1 MTRISLMLLLG
12 AAPHSTAWSVSESED
27 AILYSSWRCT
37 AHDGSVSQ
45 NGVTIDASLPCSWG
59 LTDAPLPESLTSTS
73 CAAAKMLAAIEK
85 QELSRSE
92 LQVVV
97 VRHAEDISW
106 SDPFAAVR
114 TVYEKPGTELAALSP
129 TTPLSATAAA
139 SDAASVVLPNVGKEQ
154 HAYLTH
160 IVRNYDSL
168 ADRTVFMH
176 GHAPTCGFF
185 LVDRN
190 HVGNHLLTNVSV
202 LDYLQSEGDL
212 YMPLTGRANH
222 DLTLASVRST
232 FADGLSSRPR
242 VPRPVPAYPIYKPDQ
257 KSKAEEGGGD
267 RWLKWEANDLS
278 RHAKE
283 LTLNQGELSAVE
295 MIDFGTFFQRVV
307 GRAPPAVLYFAHG
320 AQFAASRA
328 ALRSTSKETYEWI
341 LELVEAGHFEVT
353 FYLEMSWL
361 YVLHGAAETNWEA
374 AAVDLDKA
382 APYLD
387 HLARARDMFEA
398 DSLRRSLA
406 ASPVPEVSPPPPPPP
421 TVSPNTD
428 NLDGN
433 KDGFSDFE
441 DSVIAMFVVAGLM
454 VACACAMG
462 CVYLRSLKKHL
473 PRPLVCPVSGVTS
486 TTRTIPSQRTRQVR
500 IDPSAPKDPTA
511 AITTSTTT
519 DPEGP
524 GPIAQPPMPHAAPL
538 PPPASLPGSPS
549 ASTSDSMPGSI
560 SIKRA
565 ERLERARAEKR
576 GQ

>member
-1 MTRISLMLLLG
+1 MARSLLVLLLG
-12 AAPHSTAWSVSESED
+12 AAPHTAAWSTTPAPST
-27 AILYSSWRCT
+27 WQCN

-361 YVLHGAAETNWEA
+361 YVLHGAAEDAKSAT
-374 AAVDLDKA
+374 V
-382 APYLD
+382 
-387 HLARARDMFEA
+387 ARDE
-398 DSLRRSLA
+398 
-406 ASPVPEVSPPPPPPP
+406 
-421 TVSPNTD
+421 
-428 NLDGN
+428 
-433 KDGFSDFE
+433 
-441 DSVIAMFVVAGLM
+441 
-454 VACACAMG
+454 
-462 CVYLRSLKKHL
+462 
-473 PRPLVCPVSGVTS
+473 
-486 TTRTIPSQRTRQVR
+486 
-500 IDPSAPKDPTA
+500 
-511 AITTSTTT
+511 
-519 DPEGP
+519 
-524 GPIAQPPMPHAAPL
+524 PL
-538 PPPASLPGSPS
+538 PFLEHLKDARL
-549 ASTSDSMPGSI
+549 M
-560 SIKRA
+560 RA
-565 ERLERARAEKR
+565 LEVPR
-576 GQ
+576 